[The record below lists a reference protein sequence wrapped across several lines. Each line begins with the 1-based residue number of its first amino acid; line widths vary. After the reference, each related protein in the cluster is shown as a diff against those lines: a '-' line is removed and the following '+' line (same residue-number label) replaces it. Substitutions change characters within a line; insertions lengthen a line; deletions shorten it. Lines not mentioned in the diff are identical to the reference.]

1 MPLHNDWRR
10 EIYRA
15 SRLDEF
21 RRYQGGEHYDGSEYT
36 AADFIERLTTHTE
49 SPAMAAGT
57 AVHAVIEEAAFGDL
71 PEETGRGGWHIRFDL
86 DAELR
91 LPAAREIPL
100 YREHKGIP
108 LFGRVDAIDAVSV
121 HDVKTTSAIDVDR
134 YVDSMQWKAYC
145 WMSGRRSFVYDLFR
159 VKVEADIQAVTVLEY
174 VRLPLTAYPGLDR
187 DVESLLEEYDAAIRA
202 LGIGEKLAA

>member
-1 MPLHNDWRR
+1 MNDWRR

-21 RRYQGGEHYDGSEYT
+21 RRYMSGEHLSGEEYT
-36 AADFIERLTTHTE
+36 AAEFVSRLTDPTPP
-49 SPAMAAGT
+49 SAAMLAGT
-57 AVHAVIEEAAFGDL
+57 AVHSIIETAAFGEL
-71 PEETGRGGWHIRFDL
+71 PERASQNGWLVQFDL

-100 YREHKGIP
+100 YREHRGIP

-121 HDVKTTSAIDVDR
+121 HDVKTTAAIDVDR
-134 YVDSMQWKAYC
+134 YMDSFQWRAYLY
-145 WMSGRRSFVYDLFR
+145 MSGRKRFIYDLFR
-159 VKVEADIQAVTVLEY
+159 VKVEADIQVVTVLEY
-174 VRLPLTAYPGLDR
+174 VRLPLTAYPGLSR

-202 LGIGEKLAA
+202 LGIGEAMAA

>member
-1 MPLHNDWRR
+1 MLPHDAWQR

-15 SRLDEF
+15 SRLDTF
-21 RRYQGGEHYDGSEYT
+21 RQYLSGTHYDGTEFT
-36 AADFIERLTTHTE
+36 AADFIERLTTRTE

-57 AVHAVIEEAAFGDL
+57 AVHAVIEDAAFGEL
-71 PEETGRGGWHIRFDL
+71 PEETGRNGWHIRFDL
-86 DAELR
+86 DAVLR

-100 YREHKGIP
+100 YREHKSIP

-145 WMSGRRSFVYDLFR
+145 WMSGRRSFVYDLLR